1 MQSAKDIKAKF
12 DDLRTYLNHS
22 SNTSLKLESNGGN
35 SILLV
40 YPPEEEDYYLT
51 RIKAEFQNC
60 SFIDIA
66 KIWTEFIDQFGLDK
80 FVELYDAY
88 FPEPQKL
95 FSSPKFEN
103 NFINLVI
110 SKIAES
116 VQNLKIPVL
125 IRTGA
130 LFGTSIGN
138 AVIIDS
144 ELVKS
149 LSLPLVILYPG
160 KYEGE
165 KLMFLNFQQAS
176 KYRSVIIN

>member
-1 MQSAKDIKAKF
+1 MPLAKDIKQKF
-12 DDLRTYLNHS
+12 DDLRAYLNHS
-22 SNTSLKLESNGGN
+22 CNTTLKLESNGGN

-40 YPPEEEDYYLT
+40 YPPEEEQNYLS
-51 RIKAEFQNC
+51 RVQEEFSNC
-60 SFIDIA
+60 CFIDIA
-66 KIWTEFIDQFGLDK
+66 IILTEFIDQFGLEK

-88 FPEPQKL
+88 SPEPQKL
-95 FSSPKFEN
+95 FSSTKFEN

-110 SKIAES
+110 SKITES
-116 VQNLKIPVL
+116 VQNGKIPVL

-165 KLMFLNFQQAS
+165 KLMFLNFHQAS